1 MKKRIALLYGG
12 AGKEHDVSLMGY
24 EYVSELLSDTDYD
37 VIPVY
42 ISRSGEW
49 FIGGEDGARAYLS
62 ANLGGSLYTDY
73 GFIRIDAAIPL
84 LHGDGGEDGY
94 VQGAL
99 SVAGIP
105 CVGADVSASAVC
117 IDKFYTKAVAVSLGI
132 PTADYVIFSKPTDV
146 NDALGI
152 CKEKLGL
159 PIFIKPRRL
168 GSSVGAYPIYNERE
182 FLELFPISMNRGNN
196 LVIAEKLISEKRE
209 IECAL
214 VEIGGRR
221 IITAPGEILIDGFY
235 GYDEKYGG
243 RTKAV
248 ARADIDADTAET
260 IAAYA
265 EKITEA
271 LSLKQL
277 SRIDFFLTDEGVLFN
292 EVNTFPGF
300 TSESLYPK
308 MLKAA
313 GIDPKDA
320 LSAFIE
326 DILSC

>member
-24 EYVSELLSDTDYD
+24 EYVSELLSDTDYE
-37 VIPVY
+37 VLPVY

-49 FIGGEDGARAYLS
+49 FIGGGEGVRAYLS
-62 ANLGGSLYTDY
+62 ANLGGSLYTAY
-73 GFIRIDAAIPL
+73 GFIKIDAAIPL
-84 LHGDGGEDGY
+84 LHGDGGEDGCI
-94 VQGAL
+94 QGAL
-99 SVAGIP
+99 AVAGIP

-117 IDKFYTKAVAVSLGI
+117 MDKFYTKAVAASLGI
-132 PTADYVIFSKPTDV
+132 PTADYVIFSEPTDAY
-146 NDALGI
+146 DALEV
-152 CKEKLGL
+152 CRERLGL

-168 GSSVGAYPIYNERE
+168 GSSVGAYPVYNERE
-182 FLELFPISMNRGNN
+182 FFERFPVSMNKGSNM
-196 LVIAEKLISEKRE
+196 VIAEKMIVEKRE

-235 GYDEKYGG
+235 GYNEKYGG
-243 RTKAV
+243 ATRSV
-248 ARADIDADTAET
+248 ARADIDGDVAET
-260 IAAYA
+260 VAMYA
-265 EKITEA
+265 EKIAAA
-271 LSLKQL
+271 LSLKHL
-277 SRIDFFLTDEGVLFN
+277 SRIDFFLTDGGILFN

-308 MLKAA
+308 MLTSA

-326 DILSC
+326 DILTC